1 MIALIERLAVDLPGI
16 APDLV
21 ASPKSSMYRIYRDT
35 RFSANK
41 APYKTHVAAI
51 FPHRALPKHEGA
63 GLYVHVA
70 TDQVFVGGGL
80 YRPQPRQLHRLREHV
95 AANSE
100 RLRALAAA
108 PAFRRNFGELSG
120 ERLKRVPRGFAA
132 DHPAGD
138 SAPPQAVPRRLRTA
152 GGVRDRPGLLPFPST
167 TLLAPGATDGL
178 SERTAGDTGVPPGG
192 NFAGRPSVQVS
203 ELDSQGGLPM
213 SRLLSFVFVCATF
226 TFLASCDLA
235 LLSTRVL
242 GERHSADELFE
253 WQGRIAAGQHVEI
266 EGVSGTI
273 YRRAVDE
280 RPGRGDRRPSRGEER
295 PQRGSHRSGGASGRR
310 DDLRGLPAGR
320 QRVSPG
326 ETMDD

>member
-1 MIALIERLAVDLPGI
+1 MPAPRFTPRTLTFLRQLARHNDREWFREHRDEYEAHVKAPMIALIERLAVDLPGI

-138 SAPPQAVPRRLRTA
+138 LLRLKQFLA
-152 GGVRDRPGLLPFPST
+152 GCERPAAFATGPGFYPSLLRLFSH
-167 TLLAPGATDGL
+167 LAPLMDFLNAPLATREFRLEETLPDG
-178 SERTAGDTGVPPGG
+178 PP
-192 NFAGRPSVQVS
+192 SK
-203 ELDSQGGLPM
+203 
-213 SRLLSFVFVCATF
+213 
-226 TFLASCDLA
+226 
-235 LLSTRVL
+235 
-242 GERHSADELFE
+242 
-253 WQGRIAAGQHVEI
+253 
-266 EGVSGTI
+266 
-273 YRRAVDE
+273 
-280 RPGRGDRRPSRGEER
+280 
-295 PQRGSHRSGGASGRR
+295 
-310 DDLRGLPAGR
+310 
-320 QRVSPG
+320 
-326 ETMDD
+326 